1 MAKINILFDEVN
13 YKVEETSMSEHSNE
27 LKTHIST
34 VMNGSGSAVKFGGT
48 SYNIDST
55 KLSNTTNDFV
65 SYLGTITGSG
75 HKVIVGGT
83 QYNASSEKLTS
94 AIDELHAILSG
105 LHSEDEGSDLGEINE
120 YGFYYDTKYSKY
132 SPTEGITTLYFREN
146 QTGEVYI
153 NDELYLT
160 VPLVYGEKNIVSVP
174 NYGDITFYSE
184 GKMLTSSFLGTF
196 KLGDCIVQENDYIYI
211 FQNLEGY
218 WGWKASVVDKE
229 RSIYGALRGEIDGHP
244 VFLSSTFADCTNLI
258 TAPDIPFG
266 VINMYNTFW
275 RCENLTGTIVINANP
290 TMYGGCFQG
299 TEKPITIIGSCTT
312 ETKAILAATAKKG
325 NVSYQ

>member
-1 MAKINILFDEVN
+1 MAKINILFNETNYNVN
-13 YKVEETSMSEHSNE
+13 EESLSSYASLIKSHITNNMSGSGATIDFDGVSYNIDSAK
-27 LKTHIST
+27 LSTFKNDFISYLGT
-34 VMNGSGSAVKFGGT
+34 ISGNGSKVSVNGVQ
-48 SYNIDST
+48 YNIDST
-55 KLSNTTNDFV
+55 KLA
-65 SYLGTITGSG
+65 
-75 HKVIVGGT
+75 
-83 QYNASSEKLTS
+83 NAISEL
-94 AIDELHAILSG
+94 DVVFGNLN
-105 LHSEDEGSDLGEINE
+105 SEDEGSDLGELNE

-160 VPLVYGEKNIVSVP
+160 VPLVYGEKNIVTVP

-244 VFLSSTFADCTNLI
+244 VFLSSTFMDCTNLI

-266 VINMYNTFW
+266 VTHMGNTFW
-275 RCENLTGTIVINANP
+275 NCENLTGTIVINANP
-290 TMYGGCFQG
+290 TIYGGCFQG